1 MTHLILK
8 RIVWSHNMWIVRLN
22 VMFSVSMSINVSPKE
37 LICHIALPFLSKLS
51 TLWKKP
57 KSLPIDFSG
66 IQELCDS
73 YNLASREYFFDRSP
87 RNFDAILGLYR
98 TGKLHL
104 SQGVSISILIRICLV
119 YVFCLCAKSLV

>member
-1 MTHLILK
+1 
-8 RIVWSHNMWIVRLN
+8 
-22 VMFSVSMSINVSPKE
+22 MFLVSMSIDVSVVSPKE
-37 LICHIALPFLSKLS
+37 LICHIALPFLSMPKYTLKKSNSLS
-51 TLWKKP
+51 
-57 KSLPIDFSG
+57 IDFSG

-104 SQGVSISILIRICLV
+104 SQGVSISILFRICLV

>member
-1 MTHLILK
+1 MTK
-8 RIVWSHNMWIVRLN
+8 IVT
-22 VMFSVSMSINVSPKE
+22 
-37 LICHIALPFLSKLS
+37 FLSDFS
-51 TLWKKP
+51 TLLLYAIFFFKDSSKKC
-57 KSLPIDFSG
+57 KNSLIFSG

-104 SQGVSISILIRICLV
+104 SQGVSSH
-119 YVFCLCAKSLV
+119 F